1 MADIEIKFLQLQY
14 VKPLIFRRDSRMTW
28 MLLSRENQVI
38 LKMTKVINVLKKK
51 LLDVHENKFS
61 VLVGILRFITT

>member
-28 MLLSRENQVI
+28 MLLSIENQVI
-38 LKMTKVINVLKKK
+38 LKMIKVLNV
-51 LLDVHENKFS
+51 
-61 VLVGILRFITT
+61 